1 MLKGTRISIVKKSE
15 KNQIKLKFCK
25 FHTYENGSI
34 KIIRLEF
41 DWNNAINKM
50 TIKGNKLIFRL

>member
-1 MLKGTRISIVKKSE
+1 MKYR
-15 KNQIKLKFCK
+15 
-25 FHTYENGSI
+25 SI

-50 TIKGNKLIFRL
+50 TIKGNKLIFRLIN